1 MANGGQINYSIG
13 FNVNNTQLNQLK
25 TSLRELQRLTVQDI
39 GRINFNT
46 KDAEGD
52 LRKVKQSVSELQSA
66 LEKASNK
73 DLGTV
78 NISKFNQELKK
89 LDLSRIYKDLTLA
102 GTAGTSAFRNLST
115 QILQTNVQIKQS
127 NKLLDDM
134 ARTMK
139 NTLKWGVASSI
150 MNSFSNSVQQAYG
163 YVKHLDSS
171 LNDIRIVTGYS
182 ADEMD
187 RFAEKANKAAKN
199 LAASTTDYT
208 EAALIYYQQGLSGDE
223 VEKRAETTLK
233 TANVTGQ
240 QAAEVSEQLTAVWNG
255 YKVSAEE
262 TEVYV
267 DKLAAVAA
275 STASDLEELSTGMS
289 KVASAAATS
298 GVDIDQLSA
307 TLSTVISVTRQA
319 PESVGT
325 AFKTIYARLG
335 DLAVDGVDEFGTSLG
350 QISSKMK
357 TMGIEILDETGNM
370 RDMGTVVEEV
380 AAKWDTWS
388 SAQKQAAAVAMAGKR
403 QYNNLIALFENW
415 DMYESSLQ
423 VSQNSLGTLSEQQE
437 IYLDSAE
444 AKLQQ
449 LKTSQEGLYDSLLDA
464 DTIKEVAGLLTGLV
478 SGLEKI
484 VDSIGGGSTVLI
496 GLGAMF
502 TKVFNKQ
509 LTSSLTTT
517 ALNFQKMEEN
527 AKKLQAAKEHVEG
540 LKNTLAEVGDKAD
553 KATVNIVNAYS
564 DMLKLSGTM
573 NQEDIQHF
581 EKIIQ
586 EYNDAAT
593 AADRYNL
600 AKEKA
605 GSIAH
610 EVGKQEGIDDDTWL
624 KMEEEAERLQN
635 QGYTGKDLKEKNTLY
650 KQYANEI
657 KEAKHELEKSTILFD
672 EQKEKIKEAQAE
684 IKQNGKNLE
693 ENNSKIKEARAE
705 WISQAEIIASYPI
718 FSGEDATEAKNALNQ
733 IAQELEKLEGKTNKT
748 SEKIEAQFKEA
759 LEKLVATAKG
769 NFNEMEI
776 ALDQAATGM
785 GQKIRQSMGAAAGAL
800 DEEVNKI
807 DMTQKMQGV
816 TNTLQNIEML
826 TFGIAAVKG
835 AFQSLGDESL
845 TTGEKIGQVFTGLL
859 TASTMML
866 PAIIEL
872 RTSLLATLGTEKLLT
887 IETLKE
893 TKARI
898 VNAGAS
904 MTDAIAKRVLTH
916 ETYMAAKAT
925 DTLTLA
931 LLKNPYIITAMAIA
945 GLVAGLIILSNQSSE
960 ATKKLEE
967 AKKATESARLA
978 FEETQTAIN
987 DINTA
992 LGNWENAANGLREL
1006 EEGTAAWKQQLIEA
1020 NNYILT
1026 LLDTYPQLSQ
1036 FINSD
1041 DSGLLTI
1048 STEGLEYIQEENLKK
1063 LEVSQTKYALA
1074 QKNEAI
1080 AEKDVIVAQI
1090 AIDTKMGEGIAN
1102 QIIEQGFKDGGAFL
1116 GATKEELTT
1125 DYNFSDATA
1134 DKIIKYSE
1142 EIRDAL
1148 AQSAAHMTEAEIHTD
1163 TILNSALETMDGYA
1177 ELSTEEQKIV
1187 KERLKNEGWNTEYES
1202 NYQTRQDDYDSGH
1215 KRRIKKDYQEFIG
1228 ATDRRKGE
1236 AKGTT
1241 EYYVDGVWTAV
1252 EDSLAIQ
1259 QLAMKDTS
1267 EALGDLTTNLINS
1280 SESINDSVKKLNFSN
1295 ENLEGIFANFAEKGT
1310 ANLNGLN
1317 ADQLTE
1323 ISEAMSDMSE
1333 EAANNFAEQ
1342 FGYVAEGAKSAG
1354 QVFQEKIDKAIKK
1367 EMNSRADSIAK
1378 DLESEDTA
1386 NNLHSQLES
1395 MSTADFS
1402 DNQRESLNQIGGV
1415 QSLIGTID
1423 AEQITKMIEKGIN
1436 LQDVLNEIDWSELN
1450 SDKPKE
1456 WFKNAFT
1463 QAIEEAD
1470 YSQENEGDI
1479 EGKFSADAEE
1489 YGFEEEDYRNL
1500 TSYIQENAEASE
1512 DYADSLSH
1520 QEDAAQDVARAML
1533 RYDKAME
1540 AVKESGEDWLEMLEE
1555 QNDMEIATNIED
1567 MADAYGNLLDMDPS
1581 SFSEDFLRSADN
1593 MRLMQEAAAGSEE
1606 AYRKLM
1612 ETAQN
1617 DIIGEVGLDKTGFE
1631 QDLNELAT
1639 MAANAEGQGL
1649 ADLEA
1654 GATIDNSDYLA
1665 KLTEII
1671 NASDMTAQQ
1680 ASDLLATMGVD
1691 AEVTENTVNSTEN
1704 NQFGGAIPKI
1714 RWKNVKADLP
1724 IIGEKTFK
1732 IPAIDWDPNTK
1743 GIQSRK
1749 QFKAHSLKIKS
1760 ARKSSGGGFK
1770 YNNTAHGGGSQ
1781 GSGGGGGGGG
1791 GGSTGTKTYQSSET
1805 KRDRY
1810 REVNNSLKKLGTEF
1824 DRLAEKQEKLFGKDL
1839 LNNLN
1844 KQLDVLEKQVSVTEE
1859 KLKLA
1864 KEEAAEM
1871 RKSLSNQEP
1880 GKYNDLLDF
1889 GIIFDTE
1896 GNIDNYQEI
1905 ATYWDDE
1912 VKRLTDKYN
1921 AMSAAAQEADKDKDN
1936 GIAAQLE
1943 NAETNRDMLNDLVQQ
1958 YDELL
1963 YGTIPGLVDEIT
1975 GFAYEQLQ
1983 IKLDAFSIEFDLKL
1997 DLAEVREEWSN
2008 FQKDLAELEF
2018 PDDLY
2023 KQTEPIMEVIKAFS
2037 ESNAEGTGAGQLMA
2051 ESMTHQI
2058 GTIGKLWEDYRN
2070 LNFTDDTFLAKDSKG
2085 NIMRDTEGDII
2096 VDENAM
2102 KERLQEDMESIQDY
2116 ILEQEER
2123 FEQIRDNYLEGID
2136 QVGEAYKEELE
2147 VLEYIGDQLEHN
2159 MNMVELLKGENAFN
2173 EMASIYE
2180 SQITNLENTL
2190 KKQEESTAYYKQQM
2204 DLATDD
2210 EAKEK
2215 WREMYLDTL
2224 SEYESTLE
2232 QIAETIQSK
2241 FENFVQQQ
2249 LQLFDEA
2256 MGTISAEGD
2265 YEGTRKMKT
2274 QWEIETTNDEKYL
2287 DTVEKTY
2294 KIANLNNKFNE
2305 SIAGTDSI
2313 AAQKRLNDLRDKELE
2328 KLREKDKLTQYDVDR
2343 ANALYELEL
2352 KKIALEEAQ
2361 NNKSQMRL
2369 RRDSSGN
2376 YSYQFVSDQDSV
2388 NQAQQELLEAQNNLY
2403 ALDKDTMQ
2411 ERQEELWDVYQ
2422 EYQDLMT
2429 EYSQLTAEERAKYE
2443 DEYRMK
2449 FENMENQM
2457 VNLGAEAAGIQI
2469 NLAESA
2475 AGAMGAAYQSMNE
2488 QIDYA
2493 LSEII
2498 PKWTG
2503 GMDEMIAKINA
2514 PDGSFRAS
2522 MQNLFNTIINESDL
2536 SAKEMAQIGD
2546 KSDAAINSALDA
2558 TYEWANTTADATEEM
2573 KNQAEQLRLL
2583 NEEAVAY
2590 KENWNEIKGNL
2601 MDALAVAQELVATNI
2616 GEEADIIQTEKR
2628 EEEERKRK
2636 EEEEAA
2642 KKAAEEAAKNT
2653 PPPTSAPA
2661 QPKFTS
2667 DIKQGIAEAIWVWGS
2682 GTSGWGT
2689 GDTRK
2694 SRIDSK
2700 FGSGTGQQVQDYINN
2715 TVASKGAKKSWSSL
2729 KNYFYSSFDT
2739 GGYTGDWAGA
2749 KGKMAILHKKE
2760 LVLNAKDTEN
2770 MLEAVKL
2777 LRTFADSYTNKSSS
2791 ILEDLVKNQKSNLS
2805 LTGDYSHM
2813 VDQMNAAMSI
2823 AITASL
2829 NKLISSFEPNS
2840 MGLQGLTKEEKSDII
2855 NIEINADFPNAN
2867 SAKEIEKAFLHLTN
2881 IATQRAHSTKK

>member
-1 MANGGQINYSIG
+1 MTNGGQINYSIG

-25 TSLRELQRLTVQDI
+25 TSLQELQRLTVQDI

-134 ARTMK
+134 VHTMK
-139 NTLKWGVASSI
+139 NTLKWGAASSI

-255 YKVSAEE
+255 YKVSAAE
-262 TEVYV
+262 TEMYV

-319 PESVGT
+319 PETVGT

-357 TMGIEILDETGNM
+357 VMGIEILDETGNM
-370 RDMGTVVEEV
+370 REMGTVVEEV

-444 AKLQQ
+444 AKIQQ

-496 GLGAMF
+496 GLGAIF

-540 LKNTLAEVGDKAD
+540 LKNTLAEAGDKAD

-610 EVGKQEGIDDDTWL
+610 EVGKQEGIEDDAWL
-624 KMEEEAERLQN
+624 KMEKEAERLQN
-635 QGYTGKDLKEKNTLY
+635 QGYVGKDLKEKNTLY
-650 KQYANEI
+650 KQYTNEI
-657 KEAKHELEKSTILFD
+657 KEAKRELEKSTALFD

-684 IKQNGKNLE
+684 IKQNGENLE

-705 WISQAEIIASYPI
+705 WISQAETIASYPI
-718 FSGEDATEAKNALNQ
+718 FSGEDATEAKNALSQ
-733 IAQELEKLEGKTNKT
+733 IAQELEKLEGKTNET
-748 SEKIEAQFKEA
+748 SEKIEAQFREA
-759 LEKLVATAKG
+759 LEKLVVTAKG

-826 TFGIAAVKG
+826 TFGLAAIKG

-898 VNAGAS
+898 ASAGAS
-904 MTDAIAKRVLTH
+904 ITDAIAKRVLTH

-925 DTLTLA
+925 NTLTLA
-931 LLKNPYIITAMAIA
+931 LLKNPYVIAAMAVA

-967 AKKATESARLA
+967 AKEATESARLA

-1041 DSGLLTI
+1041 DNGLLTI

-1080 AEKDVIVAQI
+1080 AEKDVIVAQL
-1090 AIDTKMGEGIAN
+1090 AIDTKMGEGIAD

-1125 DYNFSDATA
+1125 DYNFSDSTA

-1187 KERLKNEGWNTEYES
+1187 KERLKNEGWNTKYES

-1236 AKGTT
+1236 AKGIT

-1259 QLAMKDTS
+1259 QLAMEDTS

-1280 SESINDSVKKLNFSN
+1280 SESINNSVKKLNFSD
-1295 ENLEGIFANFAEKGT
+1295 ENLEGIFTNFAEKGT
-1310 ANLNGLN
+1310 ANLSGLN
-1317 ADQLTE
+1317 TDQLIE

-1342 FGYVAEGAKSAG
+1342 FGYIAEGAKSAG
-1354 QVFQEKIDKAIKK
+1354 QVFQEKIDNSIEK
-1367 EMNSRADSIAK
+1367 EVNNRLNNIIQDLSNANTSI
-1378 DLESEDTA
+1378 
-1386 NNLHSQLES
+1386 NLHEQIES
-1395 MSTADFS
+1395 MSTGDFS
-1402 DNQRESLNQIGGV
+1402 DSQRESLNNIGGTAALL
-1415 QSLIGTID
+1415 STID
-1423 AEQITKMIEKGIN
+1423 EKQISEMISKGIN
-1436 LQDVLNEIDWSELN
+1436 LNDVLAEIDWSELD
-1450 SDKPKE
+1450 SSKPKE
-1456 WFKNAFT
+1456 WFKNAFET
-1463 QAIEEAD
+1463 AIEEAD
-1470 YSQENEGDI
+1470 YAQENEGDI

-1489 YGFEEEDYRNL
+1489 YGFEEEDYRDL

-1540 AVKESGEDWLEMLEE
+1540 AVNESGEDWLEMLEE
-1555 QNDMEIATNIED
+1555 QNDMEIATNID
-1567 MADAYGNLLDMDPS
+1567 SMADAYGNLLDMDPS
-1581 SFSEDFLRSADN
+1581 SFSEKFLRSAEN
-1593 MRLMQEAAAGSEE
+1593 MKLMQAAAAGSEE
-1606 AYRKLM
+1606 AYNELM

-1617 DIIGEVGLDKTGFE
+1617 DIIGEVGLNKAGFE
-1631 QDLNELAT
+1631 EDLNELAT
-1639 MAANAEGQGL
+1639 MSANMENQGL

-1680 ASDLLATMGVD
+1680 ASDLLATMGID
-1691 AEVTENTVNSTEN
+1691 AEVVEDTTNSTEN
-1704 NQFGGAIPKI
+1704 NEFGGAIPRI
-1714 RWKNVKADLP
+1714 TWKEVSADLP
-1724 IIGEKTFK
+1724 IVGEKTFR
-1732 IPAIDWDPNTK
+1732 IPALDWDPNTE

-1749 QFKAHSLKIKS
+1749 QFKAHSLKVKS

-1770 YNNTAHGGGSQ
+1770 HKNTSHGGGTQGKKSSGGS
-1781 GSGGGGGGGG
+1781 GSGGS
-1791 GGSTGTKTYQSSET
+1791 STSKKTYQSSET

-1810 REVNNSLKKLGTEF
+1810 REVNNSLSKLSTEL

-1839 LNNLN
+1839 LDNLN
-1844 KQLDVLEKQVSVTEE
+1844 KQLDVLEQQKKVTEE
-1859 KLKLA
+1859 KLAIAQKEA
-1864 KEEAAEM
+1864 KEM
-1871 RKSLSNQEP
+1871 RKSTTNERK
-1880 GKYNDLLDF
+1880 GYYNDLKDF
-1889 GIIFDTE
+1889 GITFDSE
-1896 GNIDNYQEI
+1896 GNIENYQEKMKALEDEI
-1905 ATYWDDE
+1905 ARRNKYFNSKSAKWQSSEKGENYDE
-1912 VKRLTDKYN
+1912 ETARL
-1921 AMSAAAQEADKDKDN
+1921 EA
-1936 GIAAQLE
+1936 
-1943 NAETNRDMLNDLVQQ
+1943 NRDTLEDLKEE
-1958 YDELL
+1958 YDTLL
-1963 YGTIPGLVDEIT
+1963 YDTIPGLVDEIT
-1975 GFAYEQLQ
+1975 QAAYDQIE
-1983 IKLDAFSIEFDLKL
+1983 IKLEAFQIEADLRL
-1997 DLAEVREEWSN
+1997 DITEARRNWAEFEAE
-2008 FQKDLAELEF
+2008 LAELQF
-2018 PDDLY
+2018 PDDLS
-2023 KQTEPIMEVIKAFS
+2023 KQLQPTFDYIQEELGNVTETTLIDGTKTTMTKTADALYHEITTLTNDWQQWRELGPEGYTGQFSATGEDGEVVYDEATVRELI
-2037 ESNAEGTGAGQLMA
+2037 EE
-2051 ESMTHQI
+2051 
-2058 GTIGKLWEDYRN
+2058 
-2070 LNFTDDTFLAKDSKG
+2070 
-2085 NIMRDTEGDII
+2085 NIE
-2096 VDENAM
+2096 A
-2102 KERLQEDMESIQDY
+2102 LQEEVLRVEEDFKAIHDGYLDSIDAV
-2116 ILEQEER
+2116 I
-2123 FEQIRDNYLEGID
+2123 EGLD
-2136 QVGEAYKEELE
+2136 EELE
-2147 VLEYIGDQLEHN
+2147 VLEYIGNQLEHN
-2159 MNMVELLKGENAFN
+2159 VRMTELLKGENAYAD
-2173 EMASIYE
+2173 MAANYAAQRQNSADILLEYE
-2180 SQITNLENTL
+2180 QKMTYLQQEIANTTDEDAKKILEEEYRNTLENYEDAL
-2190 KKQEESTAYYKQQM
+2190 ESA
-2204 DLATDD
+2204 
-2210 EAKEK
+2210 
-2215 WREMYLDTL
+2215 
-2224 SEYESTLE
+2224 
-2232 QIAETIQSK
+2232 AELIQAE
-2241 FENFVQQQ
+2241 FENAVNLQ
-2249 LQLFDEA
+2249 LQKFDEA
-2256 MGTISAEGD
+2256 LGTLNSNGDAIGTMGI
-2265 YEGTRKMKT
+2265 KT
-2274 QWEIETTNDEKYL
+2274 QWEIDTNNADKYL
-2287 DTVEKTY
+2287 DTVEKTFGIQDFAN
-2294 KIANLNNKFNE
+2294 KVKTSIADTNSISAQKKLNNLL
-2305 SIAGTDSI
+2305 DD
-2313 AAQKRLNDLRDKELE
+2313 QLE
-2328 KLREKDKLTQYDVDR
+2328 KLREKDKLTQYDLDR
-2343 ANALYELEL
+2343 ANALYEIEL

-2369 RRDSSGN
+2369 RRDASGN
-2376 YSYQFVSDQDSV
+2376 YSYQFVADQDGV
-2388 NQAQQELLEAQNNLY
+2388 AQAQQELLEAQNNLY
-2403 ALDKDTMQ
+2403 SLDKDTMR
-2411 ERQEELWDVYQ
+2411 ERQSELWDVYQ
-2422 EYQDLMT
+2422 EYQDLMI
-2429 EYSQLTAEERAKYE
+2429 EYSQLSAAEREKYE
-2443 DEYRMK
+2443 DIYAAKFADIQSRMTD
-2449 FENMENQM
+2449 
-2457 VNLGAEAAGIQI
+2457 LGAECANIQI

-2475 AGAMGAAYQSMNE
+2475 AATMAQAYEDMGKG
-2488 QIDYA
+2488 IDYT
-2493 LSEII
+2493 LEEIV
-2498 PKWTG
+2498 PKWAT

-2514 PDGSFRAS
+2514 PDGSF
-2522 MQNLFNTIINESDL
+2522 I
-2536 SAKEMAQIGD
+2536 
-2546 KSDAAINSALDA
+2546 AAMDE
-2558 TYEWANTTADATEEM
+2558 TFE
-2573 KNQAEQLRLL
+2573 
-2583 NEEAVAY
+2583 
-2590 KENWNEIKGNL
+2590 EIK
-2601 MDALAVAQELVATNI
+2601 ALGEQAATDMKAIGQKSAAAYTAASSAAKTWQESAEATTKELITQYDKLKAMNTEAEKLRDFWKEIETNIIAAAKATNDYNI
-2616 GEEADIIQTEKR
+2616 AATGGEADEIQEGRTSDEGGTGGTPGDAGTGGTPGGTGTGSSKK
-2628 EEEERKRK
+2628 ELTTKRK
-2636 EEEEAA
+2636 
-2642 KKAAEEAAKNT
+2642 K
-2653 PPPTSAPA
+2653 
-2661 QPKFTS
+2661 
-2667 DIKQGIAEAIWVWGS
+2667 GIAEAIARLDNFG
-2682 GTSGWGT
+2682 GWGKEN
-2689 GDTRK
+2689 TRK
-2694 SRIDSK
+2694 NRINNK
-2700 FGSGTGQQVQDYINN
+2700 FKKVNDKTAYSVVQDYVNKLL
-2715 TVASKGAKKSWSSL
+2715 SGAVEYSFTEKQL
-2729 KNYFYSSFDT
+2729 KNNYKYSHFDT
-2739 GGYTGDWAGA
+2739 GGYTGDWSGDM
-2749 KGKMAILHKKE
+2749 GKMAVLHKKE
-2760 LVLNAKDTEN
+2760 LILNAKDTVN
-2770 MLEAVKL
+2770 ILEAVKL
-2777 LRTFADSYTNKSSS
+2777 LRTFADDYYKVQKEINSSS
-2791 ILEDLVKNQKSNLS
+2791 NNNSTTSTPIIENL
-2805 LTGDYSHM
+2805 
-2813 VDQMNAAMSI
+2813 AAMMTSAI
-2823 AITASL
+2823 AL
-2829 NKLISSFEPNS
+2829 NMNKIISSFEPVSKNIKD
-2840 MGLQGLTKEEKSDII
+2840 LTTEEKSDII

-2867 SAKEIEKAFLHLTN
+2867 SAAEIEQALLNLTN
-2881 IATQRAHSTKK
+2881 LATQRVHKNKRG